1 MTEILLLQLLDT
13 IRATRGAYHRLTVIA
28 GPTGSGKTSLLRRIA
43 DQLGIPIINLSLLL
57 SEQLLSHT
65 RQQRAL
71 KAEEVAIEVIDEH
84 LQSGLCLDNTELL
97 FDSGLRLNPLALLQ
111 EVSRNRLIVATWN
124 GTLTGGELRFAYPG
138 HPDFF
143 RQQASGYPVISVV
156 QGKFQLYLTT

>member
-1 MTEILLLQLLDT
+1 
-13 IRATRGAYHRLTVIA
+13 
-28 GPTGSGKTSLLRRIA
+28 
-43 DQLGIPIINLSLLL
+43 
-57 SEQLLSHT
+57 
-65 RQQRAL
+65 
-71 KAEEVAIEVIDEH
+71 
-84 LQSGLCLDNTELL
+84 
-97 FDSGLRLNPLALLQ
+97 LNPLALLQ